1 VQAQTPQGA
10 RCGLLRQVFAEAAAD
25 EFVGTDE
32 SSLLERAGIVVAV
45 VAGSAKNFK
54 ITQHG
59 DLELAEFY
67 LRTAAGGPTEG
78 ANR

>member
-1 VQAQTPQGA
+1 
-10 RCGLLRQVFAEAAAD
+10 
-25 EFVGTDE
+25 
-32 SSLLERAGIVVAV
+32 VVAV

-67 LRTAAGGPTEG
+67 LRQGKA
-78 ANR
+78 